1 MRHVRPWMKRL
12 AQVAVIGAAL
22 LYLVRL
28 AQRHADQLADARL
41 TIDWLPLLAG
51 SSLTLLGYAWNVR
64 LWSWSLRW
72 WRQRLRCVPALRIW
86 FLSNLAR
93 FIPGVVWQ
101 FAGLAAMSHAQGVS
115 PVAATAAVIVQ
126 QVALLVT
133 GLLASLA
140 LAPELFGAWAE
151 ALPAGSGIGR
161 LAASIAAW
169 TGATSIGMRL
179 LLVAGAFA
187 AGVLLVPLLLRGAA
201 ALWARWGR
209 GSAVVLPALG
219 VRDTALYVTAHLVP
233 WALYGIAFHLFAE
246 GILAGATPSPGL
258 AAAAFISSYVAGIIV
273 VVAPAGLG
281 VREVVLYAAL
291 RPAIG
296 PGDALVLALLSRVWL
311 VATELA
317 GALIVLGATARRRGS
332 IEPR

>member
-1 MRHVRPWMKRL
+1 MKRL
-12 AQVAVIGAAL
+12 AQLVVIGAAL
-22 LYLVRL
+22 LYLVRI
-28 AQRHADQLADARL
+28 AQRNADQLADARL

-51 SSLTLLGYAWNVR
+51 SLLTLLGYACNVR
-64 LWSWSLRW
+64 LWSWSLGW
-72 WRQRLRCVPALRIW
+72 WRQRLAFVPALRIW

-151 ALPAGSGIGR
+151 ALPAGSGIGA
-161 LAASIAAW
+161 LATSIAAW
-169 TGATSIGMRL
+169 SHGLPLAVRILVVLGLFAT
-179 LLVAGAFA
+179 
-187 AGVLLVPLLLRGAA
+187 GVLLVPVLLRAA
-201 ALWARWGR
+201 ARLWARWGR
-209 GSAVVLPALG
+209 GSEVVLPSLSI
-219 VRDTALYVTAHLVP
+219 RDTALYVAAHLVP
-233 WALYGIAFHLFAE
+233 WALYGVAFHLFAD
-246 GILAGATPSPGL
+246 GVLAGATPSLGL

-273 VVAPAGLG
+273 VIAPAGLG

-296 PGDALVLALLSRVWL
+296 PGDALLLSLLSRVWL

-317 GALIVLGATARRRGS
+317 GALIVLVATRTRKR
-332 IEPR
+332 EPAPR

>member
-1 MRHVRPWMKRL
+1 MKRL
-12 AQVAVIGAAL
+12 AQVAIIGAAL
-22 LYLVRL
+22 LYLVRIG
-28 AQRHADQLADARL
+28 QRNATQLADARL
-41 TIDWLPLLAG
+41 ALEWAPLVAG
-51 SSLTLLGYAWNVR
+51 SLLTLLGYAWNVR

-72 WRQRLRCVPALRIW
+72 WRQRLSFVPALRIW

-101 FAGLAAMSHAQGVS
+101 FAGLAAMSHARGVS

-151 ALPAGSGIGR
+151 ALPAGSRIGGIAAAIAGGAHALPVGAR
-161 LAASIAAW
+161 LA
-169 TGATSIGMRL
+169 
-179 LLVAGAFA
+179 LVLALFA
-187 AGVLLVPLLLRGAA
+187 AGALLVPSLLRGAA
-201 ALWARWGR
+201 ALWRRWGR
-209 GSAVVLPALG
+209 GAEVVLPSLT
-219 VRDTALYVTAHLVP
+219 VRDTAAYVAAHLVP
-233 WALYGIAFHLFAE
+233 WALYGVAFHLFAD
-246 GILAGATPSPGL
+246 GILAGQTPSPGL

-273 VVAPAGLG
+273 IVAPAGLG

-296 PGDALVLALLSRVWL
+296 PGDALVLSLLSRAWL

-317 GALIVLGATARRRGS
+317 GALIVLAATARRRETIG
-332 IEPR
+332 PR